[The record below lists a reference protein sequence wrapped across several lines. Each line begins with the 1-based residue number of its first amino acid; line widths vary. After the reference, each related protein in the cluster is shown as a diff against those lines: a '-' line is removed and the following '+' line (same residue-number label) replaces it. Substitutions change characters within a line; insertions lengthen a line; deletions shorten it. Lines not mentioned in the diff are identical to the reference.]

1 MNILSGCTHL
11 RFNSIINHASYAKI
25 FNYKYK
31 FDGEKRNL
39 LSIYDHKILSILE
52 LPIDNEWWFWID
64 DDAFFTNFRK
74 PFSSLN
80 LNFDQ
85 KIMIFP
91 KSPINLSGGWTF
103 LSSGNFFFKN
113 NNESKEFFQKV
124 LDRNIEE
131 VKKWWSHDKYGIFTK
146 GDQDRIVYELMN
158 NEDIMSKTSIV
169 NYEIFNTRPY
179 HFKKI
184 DDHFLVH
191 FAGVGPKPEAIQKF
205 QHDFGFSDTALIP
218 SRYEDII
225 KQIKASIS
233 KKLNTK

>member
-1 MNILSGCTHL
+1 MNILSGCTHI
-11 RFNSIINHASYAKI
+11 RFNSIINHASYAKT

-39 LSIYDHKILSILE
+39 LSVYDHKILSILE

-64 DDAFFTNFRK
+64 DDAFFTNFDR

-80 LNFDQ
+80 LNFDE

-113 NNESKEFFQKV
+113 NKELKKFFQKV
-124 LDRNIEE
+124 LDRNLEE
-131 VKKWWSHDKYGIFTK
+131 VKNWWSHDKFGIFTK
-146 GDQDRIVYELMN
+146 GDQDRIVYELVN
-158 NEDIMSKTSIV
+158 NEDTMLKTSIV
-169 NYEIFNTRPY
+169 DYEIFNTRPY
-179 HFKKI
+179 HFNKI

-191 FAGVGPKPEAIQKF
+191 FAGVGPKAEAIQKF
-205 QHDFGFSDTALIP
+205 QYDFGFSDSALVS
-218 SRYEDII
+218 SRYDDIVN
-225 KQIKASIS
+225 QIKTSLFD
-233 KKLNTK
+233 KLNSK